1 MQEGEK
7 AKGKQQT
14 MLDGIVEKWVPQEFT
29 HNGILHPISQ
39 FVVCGDQVTLN
50 DLSMDII
57 NTIIRH
63 LQSWTILC
71 SGTVL
76 LQ

>member
-14 MLDGIVEKWVPQEFT
+14 TLDGIVEKRAPQEFT
-29 HNGILHPISQ
+29 RDGILHAISQ
-39 FVVCGDQVTLN
+39 FVACGDQVTLN

-63 LQSWTILC
+63 LQSRTILC

-76 LQ
+76 LR

>member
-7 AKGKQQT
+7 AKEKQQT

-29 HNGILHPISQ
+29 CDRILHPISQ
-39 FVVCGDQVTLN
+39 LVVCGNQVTLN

-63 LQSWTILC
+63 LQC
-71 SGTVL
+71 P
-76 LQ
+76 